1 MPISAA
7 PSPQPPPR
15 NQDLLLLRI
24 DALGLL
30 NAARNFAR
38 IGWRQAL
45 VLIIPL
51 AIILYYGSLLVMTD
65 LHRAAAL
72 EPHHTTPML
81 VLGATICL
89 VLGYTSGRTAAQ
101 RRRRMIRTPW
111 LAVQPLTNR
120 QITRTFR
127 TAIAADCAVRAVSLV
142 IVLCLIPMLP
152 HAALAIVFI
161 AYSLGGTI
169 GIRLATSKSANAAP
183 VSPPLATPHLI
194 SSPLETIDRLRPA
207 HLGAWALHPRRRT
220 ALAASALSFI
230 GSIGIAAAADTAG
243 AAPLVA
249 PALAIIAPII
259 LLIIAINAAPMLSPV
274 LRTSAL
280 RYRDASLALLR
291 LPAALALSWL
301 AVFDAIALTCRWMS
315 IAQIAFTTVASLGLG
330 TIYAITA
337 LSLPMSARL
346 AVVAYVF
353 ALLLVGDQYASMQN
367 FGFLIMLIVAFALL
381 LRARSAYRHG
391 D

>member
-1 MPISAA
+1 MSAPPA
-7 PSPQPPPR
+7 PHTPPG

-24 DALGLL
+24 DALALL
-30 NAARNFAR
+30 NAVRNLAR

-45 VLIIPL
+45 GLAIPL
-51 AIILYYGSLLVMTD
+51 TIILYYGSLLIMAE
-65 LHRAAAL
+65 LRRAAAL

-81 VLGATICL
+81 VFGASICL
-89 VLGYTSGRTAAQ
+89 ALGYTSGHTAAQ

-111 LAVQPLTNR
+111 LVIQPLANR
-120 QITRTFR
+120 QITRALR
-127 TAIAADCAVRAVSLV
+127 TAIAADCALRAVLFV
-142 IVLCLIPMLP
+142 IALCLTPALP
-152 HAALAIVFI
+152 HAALAIVLI
-161 AYSLGGTI
+161 AYGLGCTI
-169 GIRLATSKSANAAP
+169 GISPATPKSANAAP
-183 VSPPLATPHLI
+183 VPQRLATPHPI
-194 SSPLETIDRLRPA
+194 PSPLEKIDRLRPA
-207 HLGAWALHPRRRT
+207 HLGAWALHPRRRP

-230 GSIGIAAAADTAG
+230 GSIGIAAAADHTG

-301 AVFDAIALTCRWMS
+301 AVFDAIALASRWMS
-315 IAQIAFTTVASLGLG
+315 IAQIALTAAAALGLG
-330 TIYAITA
+330 IIYAITA
-337 LSLPMSARL
+337 LSLPISARL
-346 AVVAYVF
+346 AVAAYVI
-353 ALLLVGDQYASMQN
+353 ALLLIGDQYASLQN
-367 FGFLIMLIVAFALL
+367 FGFLIMVLVAIALL